1 MVRSVHLARWTLL
14 IERIRGSGVGVT
26 PGLGVSKFNEAEDGG

>member
-26 PGLGVSKFNEAEDGG
+26 P

>member
-1 MVRSVHLARWTLL
+1 MVRSVHLAGRTL